1 MKNRISNVQ
10 KLKTNAVYMVPIK
23 IFVLPQF
30 NTNLPV
36 HCFPKYFLWTACRN
50 LYRTETHFLVKT
62 MKQSRVSAGTRDKRS
77 KSKQREKLVRQTRC
91 FDCPSREM

>member
-1 MKNRISNVQ
+1 MTPLTKLIDEQVREFHGGHHEKSNFERA
-10 KLKTNAVYMVPIK
+10 KIENKRSAYMVPVK

-50 LYRTETHFLVKT
+50 LYRTETQFLVK
-62 MKQSRVSAGTRDKRS
+62 Q
-77 KSKQREKLVRQTRC
+77 
-91 FDCPSREM
+91 